1 MSEKYSWGN
10 SEPGNSG
17 YDWGVSGSQSSWYA
31 AQPQNSWGA
40 SDSQNRGQQPGGA
53 YGAGGPNGRGG
64 PGGGPGAAATGGST
78 LKIVAVSA
86 AIIAVASGIAWAA
99 FSAAGSDDADGS
111 NNVAAATTTSSSDA
125 AESSATEPSASK
137 SSTEPSTTSEST
149 AESAAT
155 TQSSNSS
162 SAATS
167 PEPIVTTNTN
177 SGISEAEKCGPYADK
192 LSDFP
197 HKLLR
202 LHCDGEWL
210 YLAEKGTSNKGLF
223 YWDDGGWQIFNM
235 DGSIGPGNVSCYD
248 PARLQE
254 AGVPRSVQSELAEC

>member
-111 NNVAAATTTSSSDA
+111 NNVAAATTTSSDA

>member
-17 YDWGVSGSQSSWYA
+17 YDWGVSGAQGSWDA
-31 AQPQNSWGA
+31 ARTQNSWGA
-40 SDSQNRGQQPGGA
+40 SDSQNLGQQPGGA
-53 YGAGGPNGRGG
+53 YGAGGPNGRGA
-64 PGGGPGAAATGGST
+64 PSGGPVSAATSGGT
-78 LKIVAVSA
+78 LKIVAVAA
-86 AIIAVASGIAWAA
+86 AIIAVAGGIAWAA
-99 FSAAGSDDADGS
+99 FSVAGSDDADGS
-111 NNVAAATTTSSSDA
+111 SNDAVATTSSDA
-125 AESSATEPSASK
+125 AESSATEPSASEP
-137 SSTEPSTTSEST
+137 STEPSTTSEST

-155 TQSSNSS
+155 TKSSS
-162 SAATS
+162 SAPAATS
-167 PEPIVTTNTN
+167 SKPAVTANTN

-223 YWDDGGWQIFNM
+223 YWDDVGWQIFNM